1 MKNKDIYSAI
11 TGGAFFAIPYLAL
24 SMPVVPSLI
33 IGIAAF
39 GAGELVLSKNNI
51 VKGYTKSLSET
62 LDDARKINKNIQKNS
77 ANIED
82 SDIRYDLKEINA
94 TVNKIITT
102 IEKNPEKARN
112 LENFFEYYLPMTEKI
127 VNKYD
132 DIENQKLSSKD
143 SLKFTKSAK
152 KMLKEANMAFKKLLS
167 KLYESDIIDADA
179 DMKVYDMMLKADGIV
194 DDELMKGSDKDE

>member
-1 MKNKDIYSAI
+1 MKNKDIYSAL

-24 SMPVVPSLI
+24 SMPVLPSLI

-39 GAGELVLSKNNI
+39 GAGELVLSKNNV

-77 ANIED
+77 GNIED

-179 DMKVYDMMLKADGIV
+179 DMKVFNTMLDSDGISSEKIEV
-194 DDELMKGSDKDE
+194 EDSNE

>member
-24 SMPVVPSLI
+24 SMPVLPSLI

-51 VKGYTKSLSET
+51 VKGYTKSLNET

-77 ANIED
+77 SNIED
-82 SDIRYDLKEINA
+82 TDIRQDLKEINA
-94 TVNKIITT
+94 TVNKIIST
-102 IEKNPEKARN
+102 IEKDPEKARN

-127 VNKYD
+127 VKKYD
-132 DIENQKLSSKD
+132 DIENQNLSSKD
-143 SLKFTKSAK
+143 SIKFTKSAK

-179 DMKVYDMMLKADGIV
+179 DMKVFNTMLDSDGISSEKIEV
-194 DDELMKGSDKDE
+194 EDSNE

>member
-24 SMPVVPSLI
+24 SMPVLPSLI

-51 VKGYTKSLSET
+51 VKGYTKSLNET
-62 LDDARKINKNIQKNS
+62 LEDARKINKNIQKNS
-77 ANIED
+77 SNIED
-82 SDIRYDLKEINA
+82 TDIRQDLKEINA
-94 TVNKIITT
+94 TVNKIIST
-102 IEKNPEKARN
+102 IEKDSEKARN

-127 VNKYD
+127 VKKYD
-132 DIENQKLSSKD
+132 DIENQNLSSKD
-143 SLKFTKSAK
+143 SIKFTKSAE

-179 DMKVYDMMLKADGIV
+179 DMKVFNTMLDSDGISSEKIEV
-194 DDELMKGSDKDE
+194 EDSNE

>member
-24 SMPVVPSLI
+24 SMPVLPSLI

-51 VKGYTKSLSET
+51 VKGYTKSLNET
-62 LDDARKINKNIQKNS
+62 LEDARKINKNIQKNS
-77 ANIED
+77 SNIED
-82 SDIRYDLKEINA
+82 TDIRQDLKEINA
-94 TVNKIITT
+94 TVNKIIST

-127 VNKYD
+127 VKKYD
-132 DIENQKLSSKD
+132 DIENQNLSSKD
-143 SLKFTKSAK
+143 SIKFTKSAK

-179 DMKVYDMMLKADGIV
+179 DMKVFNTMLDSDGISSEKIEV
-194 DDELMKGSDKDE
+194 EDSNE

>member
-1 MKNKDIYSAI
+1 MKNKDIYSAL

-24 SMPVVPSLI
+24 SMPVLPSLI

-39 GAGELVLSKNNI
+39 GAGELVLSKNNVI
-51 VKGYTKSLSET
+51 KGYTKSLSET

-77 ANIED
+77 GNIED

-179 DMKVYDMMLKADGIV
+179 DMKVFNTMLDSDGISSEKIEV
-194 DDELMKGSDKDE
+194 EDSNE

>member
-24 SMPVVPSLI
+24 SMPVLPSLI

-51 VKGYTKSLSET
+51 VKGYTKSLNET

-77 ANIED
+77 SNIED
-82 SDIRYDLKEINA
+82 TDIRQDLKEINA
-94 TVNKIITT
+94 TVNKIIST

-127 VNKYD
+127 VKKYD
-132 DIENQKLSSKD
+132 DIENQNLSSKD
-143 SLKFTKSAK
+143 SIKFTKSAK

-179 DMKVYDMMLKADGIV
+179 DMKVFNTMLDSDGISSEKIEV
-194 DDELMKGSDKDE
+194 EDSNE